1 MLMRVFELSRS
12 VATPSVASLAVIVAV
27 NVWGAPPAEPRAR
40 QRAEESLDEQLLE
53 DLGDMPS
60 RRSAARGQT
69 ERKHD
74 STAESK
80 RIPDASEPSSRPG
93 MRSLDEE
100 LLEGLEG
107 EDVSLSSNPA
117 EENPLVRLNQRMKQV
132 ELRIAESHSD
142 EKTQRLQQEISDDLS
157 KLIAALDRQ
166 CRQGKKQSS
175 ASTRPQPGQPKASKN
190 PAQQASDQPAKD
202 SSDRTQERD
211 TAKVERAKMQE
222 MLKDVWGHLPP
233 HLRQQME
240 QSANEE
246 FLPKYE
252 LEIAE
257 YYRSL
262 LSGRREK
269 K

>member
-1 MLMRVFELSRS
+1 MQILKHMQSTLWMMTALFA
-12 VATPSVASLAVIVAV
+12 ATLITDNLIA
-27 NVWGAPPAEPRAR
+27 APGSARERAKQSGR
-40 QRAEESLDEQLLE
+40 KSLDEQLLE
-53 DLGDMPS
+53 DLGDALRQPPGADDRTDKDDIRAS
-60 RRSAARGQT
+60 DARSKPAA
-69 ERKHD
+69 
-74 STAESK
+74 
-80 RIPDASEPSSRPG
+80 EPSKA
-93 MRSLDEE
+93 RSLDDE

-107 EDVSLSSNPA
+107 EDVSLSANQK

-132 ELRIAESHSD
+132 EKRIAEAHSD
-142 EKTQRLQQEISDDLS
+142 TKTQRLQNEISDDLR
-157 KLIAALDRQ
+157 KIIAELERQ
-166 CRQGKKQSS
+166 CSQCKKQSS
-175 ASTRPQPGQPKASKN
+175 ASSRPQAGKPKPGTN
-190 PAQQASDQPAKD
+190 PAQQASEKPAQD
-202 SSDRTQERD
+202 SSNRMQEKD
-211 TAKVERAKMQE
+211 TAKADRAKVQE

-252 LEIAE
+252 LEIAD

>member
-1 MLMRVFELSRS
+1 MRIFRFYRS
-12 VATPSVASLAVIVAV
+12 VAGPSVAILAVIAAT
-27 NVWGAPPAEPRAR
+27 NGRTPIAADPPARAR
-40 QRAEESLDEQLLE
+40 QPAEKSADRQLDEQLDEQLLE
-53 DLGDMPS
+53 DLGGPS
-60 RRSAARGQT
+60 DERPAARGRT
-69 ERKHD
+69 E
-74 STAESK
+74 E
-80 RIPDASEPSSRPG
+80 
-93 MRSLDEE
+93 RSLDEE

-132 ELRIAESHSD
+132 ERRIAEARGD
-142 EKTQRLQQEISDDLS
+142 EKTQRLQQEISDDLN

-166 CRQGKKQSS
+166 CRQCKKQGS
-175 ASTRPQPGQPKASKN
+175 ASSRPRAGQPKPGAG
-190 PAQQASDQPAKD
+190 PAEQASDRPSEN
-202 SSDRTQERD
+202 SSDELQEKR
-211 TAKVERAKMQE
+211 TAKVDPAKMQE
-222 MLKDVWGHLPP
+222 MLKDVWGHLPV

-262 LSGRREK
+262 LAGRREK

>member
-1 MLMRVFELSRS
+1 
-12 VATPSVASLAVIVAV
+12 
-27 NVWGAPPAEPRAR
+27 
-40 QRAEESLDEQLLE
+40 
-53 DLGDMPS
+53 MPS
-60 RRSAARGQT
+60 KSKPVPDSIAEKAGKSHRG
-69 ERKHD
+69 K
-74 STAESK
+74 
-80 RIPDASEPSSRPG
+80 SSQPAG
-93 MRSLDEE
+93 SRSLDEE
-100 LLEGLEG
+100 LLEGIEG
-107 EDVSLSSNPA
+107 EDVSLSSEPA

-132 ELRIAESHSD
+132 ERRIAEAHGD
-142 EKTQRLQQEISDDLS
+142 EKTQRLQREISDDLS

-166 CRQGKKQSS
+166 CRQCKKQGS
-175 ASTRPQPGQPKASKN
+175 AGSRSQAGRPKPGTN
-190 PAQQASDQPAKD
+190 PAEQASERPVE
-202 SSDRTQERD
+202 SSDELQEKE
-211 TAKVERAKMQE
+211 TAKVDRAKMQE
-222 MLKDVWGHLPP
+222 MLKDVWGHLPV

>member
-1 MLMRVFELSRS
+1 MCIVEFSSSVGWLST
-12 VATPSVASLAVIVAV
+12 ATLAMIVAASA
-27 NVWGAPPAEPRAR
+27 WGVEPTPERTR
-40 QRAEESLDEQLLE
+40 QRSENSTDKQLGKQLDKQLDEQLLE
-53 DLGDMPS
+53 DLRPTPQGRRMPDPVDDE
-60 RRSAARGQT
+60 ADKPHAGEPAGTRGV
-69 ERKHD
+69 
-74 STAESK
+74 
-80 RIPDASEPSSRPG
+80 
-93 MRSLDEE
+93 DEE

-132 ELRIAESHSD
+132 ERRIADARGD
-142 EKTQRLQQEISDDLS
+142 EKTQRLQHDISDDLS

-166 CRQGKKQSS
+166 CRQSKKQASGSS
-175 ASTRPQPGQPKASKN
+175 RQQAERPKAKTN
-190 PAQQASDQPAKD
+190 PSEQTSDRPAED
-202 SSDRTQERD
+202 SSDRTQEKE
-211 TAKVERAKMQE
+211 TAKVDRARMQE
-222 MLKDVWGHLPP
+222 MLKDVWGHLPV

-262 LSGRREK
+262 LNGRREK

>member
-1 MLMRVFELSRS
+1 MPMFEFCRA
-12 VATPSVASLAVIVAV
+12 VVRPCATSLATMIAV
-27 NVWGAPPAEPRAR
+27 TAWGAPPSERQRAR
-40 QRAEESLDEQLLE
+40 PRAEESLDEQLLE
-53 DLGDMPS
+53 DLGATPS
-60 RRSAARGQT
+60 RPPIGRGQAEQ
-69 ERKHD
+69 ERR
-74 STAESK
+74 SPSESK
-80 RIPDASEPSSRPG
+80 RAQDSGKPASQPG
-93 MRSLDEE
+93 MRSLDDE
-100 LLEGLEG
+100 LLDGLEG
-107 EDVSLSSNPA
+107 EDVSLSPNST

-132 ELRIAESHSD
+132 ERRIAEARSD
-142 EKTQRLQQEISDDLS
+142 EKTQRLQSEISDDLS

-166 CRQGKKQSS
+166 CRQCKKQSS
-175 ASTRPQPGQPKASKN
+175 ASTRPPVSQPKPGKSSAQPASDA
-190 PAQQASDQPAKD
+190 PAQD
-202 SSDRTQERD
+202 SSDRVQDKE
-211 TAKVERAKMQE
+211 TAKVDRAKVQE

-262 LSGRREK
+262 LSGRRDK

>member
-1 MLMRVFELSRS
+1 MRTSESC
-12 VATPSVASLAVIVAV
+12 PSVAWSSVTTLAVIVATSA
-27 NVWGAPPAEPRAR
+27 WGAEPAVPPRVR
-40 QRAEESLDEQLLE
+40 QRVEKSANKQLDRELDEQLLE
-53 DLGDMPS
+53 DLSPAPNERPA
-60 RRSAARGQT
+60 RRDRT
-69 ERKHD
+69 EKPRD
-74 STAESK
+74 TT
-80 RIPDASEPSSRPG
+80 
-93 MRSLDEE
+93 LDEK
-100 LLEGLEG
+100 LLEGLDG

-132 ELRIAESHSD
+132 ERRIADARGD
-142 EKTQRLQQEISDDLS
+142 EKTQRLQHEISDELS
-157 KLIAALDRQ
+157 KLITALDRQ
-166 CRQGKKQSS
+166 CRQCKKQGSS
-175 ASTRPQPGQPKASKN
+175 SSRSQASQPKAGTK
-190 PAQQASDQPAKD
+190 PAQQASDRPAQD
-202 SSDRTQERD
+202 SSDRMDEKE
-211 TAKVERAKMQE
+211 TAKVDRAKMQE
-222 MLKDVWGHLPP
+222 MLKDVWGHLPA